1 MWKMDAS
8 LIKNSDGT
16 WKPDENKLV
25 LYSAGQIVGTL
36 QFDMSNY
43 RDQKP
48 VAEKATIVAEG
59 TGSTS
64 LVGNAEQYPGAFI
77 EYRVT
82 VTEIVPKSAAVATT
96 PKQPA
101 ALSTPEEEKSG
112 APATSEVDNKEK

>member
-36 QFDMSNY
+36 QFDMTNY

-82 VTEIVPKSAAVATT
+82 VTEIVPKTAAIAT
-96 PKQPA
+96 PKPA
-101 ALSTPEEEKSG
+101 ATASAPEEEKSG
-112 APATSEVDNKEK
+112 TPATSEVDNKEK